1 MRFEDVAGWER
12 YYMKTIQRILVI
24 DDDPSLGEFISAAA
38 EGVGAQCIAT
48 TKPAEF
54 FEHLTPDVT
63 LVMVDLIMPNVD
75 GVQILRQL
83 AERHCDVNLVLMSG
97 LSNRVI
103 QTAQQLAITLG
114 LEVVGYLKKP
124 IRLLELEEVFAAPI
138 RRVSGEVPKKARDL
152 DFSDDALLDAFTNNE
167 FVNHYQPQIRISSG
181 AVVGVE
187 ALVRWQHPVHGLMFP
202 DAFLARLESRG
213 LMDRLWWT
221 VARRA
226 FSDVRRFEPYAG
238 VQCGMSLNIS
248 VHSLQDLALPDRFS
262 DLAKEYAV
270 ALESITIEITE
281 GGLVKHLSKT
291 LDVLARLRIK
301 RVGLSIDDFGTGY
314 SMMQQLQTI
323 PATELKIDKSFV
335 QKSRDSESD
344 RIMVTKSVEIGHELG
359 MKVVAEGVETIDQ
372 LEFLRELGCDIA
384 QGYFFSRPK
393 SAVELSVWLRDYSAM
408 QMLPSPT
415 TIINGGKS
423 SSEGD

>member
-1 MRFEDVAGWER
+1 
-12 YYMKTIQRILVI
+12 
-24 DDDPSLGEFISAAA
+24 
-38 EGVGAQCIAT
+38 
-48 TKPAEF
+48 
-54 FEHLTPDVT
+54 
-63 LVMVDLIMPNVD
+63 
-75 GVQILRQL
+75 
-83 AERHCDVNLVLMSG
+83 
-97 LSNRVI
+97 
-103 QTAQQLAITLG
+103 
-114 LEVVGYLKKP
+114 
-124 IRLLELEEVFAAPI
+124 
-138 RRVSGEVPKKARDL
+138 
-152 DFSDDALLDAFTNNE
+152 
-167 FVNHYQPQIRISSG
+167 
-181 AVVGVE
+181 
-187 ALVRWQHPVHGLMFP
+187 MFP

-262 DLAKEYAV
+262 DLAKEYGV